1 MCPCCRTVDFTR
13 NLDKRTRGA
22 VVGLRVQCENRD
34 CYWTGQLIDL
44 RSHISGK
51 CPYAPELGVRSFTSS
66 LLLTTYTVINIIIK
80 IVHDRTLHVANTCV
94 SLSLYKVYNN
104 T

>member
-1 MCPCCRTVDFTR
+1 M
-13 NLDKRTRGA
+13 
-22 VVGLRVQCENRD
+22 
-34 CYWTGQLIDL
+34 DL
-44 RSHISGK
+44 HSHISGK